1 MADKNHEQYLEQI
14 ETAVAETTQTL
25 MRDNQSDFLKV
36 ARMVAEKQVEVDR
49 LKEHQKNDRKT
60 IRELRGHLK
69 EIFEERVAEVTELKE
84 KIAGLENEVDELKSD
99 ASSREDSMFQTLNK
113 KRKEESDWAIKKIDE
128 LKEENEK
135 LKKGFAN
142 LDEVKQ
148 DEVEFITAKWDK
160 CKEYVA
166 KLEKEL
172 EEWKAIHP
180 EWAPSG
186 DLTPNFISEC
196 LDDQYE
202 NIKELKKELEQK
214 EEEVSLINSEEMENE
229 EKIASLLSDLDKA
242 RHEEIEKLKSEV
254 KKLEEERPEGGWD
267 GKFAKDACE
276 YRRMADS
283 YDNLSLA
290 CQLNREEKDKLKT
303 ELEAVGE
310 RNLDLQAEVEKL
322 KKYSDELSHSNYAKQ
337 KKIDNLT
344 NEVKSYVKENDT
356 WNALF
361 SEKDEKYEKQS
372 KISTQLA
379 TKLAAAD
386 AVLDCEGWGWDE
398 EKQDYI
404 ED

>member
-1 MADKNHEQYLEQI
+1 MSNKNHEQYLEQI

-36 ARMVAEKQVEVDR
+36 ARMVAEKQVEIDR

-69 EIFEERVAEVTELKE
+69 ELAEEGVAEVTELKE
-84 KIAGLENEVDELKSD
+84 KLEKHNTWAISTLQVTGKWSVEEAEEQGLCPFNTITGRLVNTTHELK
-99 ASSREDSMFQTLNK
+99 
-113 KRKEESDWAIKKIDE
+113 
-128 LKEENEK
+128 
-135 LKKGFAN
+135 
-142 LDEVKQ
+142 
-148 DEVEFITAKWDK
+148 TAKSILSTNLEGRIEAYETMTNVKRDVIVRHADPTND
-160 CKEYVA
+160 EYYTY
-166 KLEKEL
+166 KTCDEYEEELGEL

-202 NIKELKKELEQK
+202 NIKGLREELEQK
-214 EEEVSLINSEEMENE
+214 ELKKEKEE
-229 EKIASLLSDLDKA
+229 
-242 RHEEIEKLKSEV
+242 
-254 KKLEEERPEGGWD
+254 LEEERPEGGWD

-290 CQLNREEKDKLKT
+290 CQLNREE
-303 ELEAVGE
+303 
-310 RNLDLQAEVEKL
+310 VEKL
-322 KKYSDELSHSNYAKQ
+322 KGERENASYQLAGELEDINTRWAEDKEADRIVIEKLKAEMNRVFQAVYSYDGDYDGKIDELEDKAK
-337 KKIDNLT
+337 
-344 NEVKSYVKENDT
+344 
-356 WNALF
+356 
-361 SEKDEKYEKQS
+361 KDRE
-372 KISTQLA
+372 ITTQIA
-379 TKLAAAD
+379 IKLEAAD
-386 AVLDCEGWGWDE
+386 AVLDGEGWGWDE

>member
-1 MADKNHEQYLEQI
+1 MISFSERFIINKNTRMSNKNHEQYLEQI

-36 ARMVAEKQVEVDR
+36 ARMVAEKQVEIDR

-69 EIFEERVAEVTELKE
+69 ELAEEGVAEVTELKE
-84 KIAGLENEVDELKSD
+84 KLEKHNTWAISTLQVTGKWSVEEAEEQGLCPFNTITGRLVNTTHELK
-99 ASSREDSMFQTLNK
+99 
-113 KRKEESDWAIKKIDE
+113 
-128 LKEENEK
+128 
-135 LKKGFAN
+135 
-142 LDEVKQ
+142 
-148 DEVEFITAKWDK
+148 TAKSILSTNLEGRIEAYETMTNVKRDVIVRHADPTND
-160 CKEYVA
+160 EYYTY
-166 KLEKEL
+166 KTCDEYEEELGEL

-202 NIKELKKELEQK
+202 NIKELKKEK
-214 EEEVSLINSEEMENE
+214 EE
-229 EKIASLLSDLDKA
+229 
-242 RHEEIEKLKSEV
+242 
-254 KKLEEERPEGGWD
+254 LEEERPEGGWD

-290 CQLNREEKDKLKT
+290 CQLNREE
-303 ELEAVGE
+303 
-310 RNLDLQAEVEKL
+310 VEKL
-322 KKYSDELSHSNYAKQ
+322 KGERENASYQLAGELEDINTRWAEDKEADRIVIEKLKAEMNRVFQAVYSYDGDYDGKIDELEDKAK
-337 KKIDNLT
+337 
-344 NEVKSYVKENDT
+344 
-356 WNALF
+356 
-361 SEKDEKYEKQS
+361 KDRE
-372 KISTQLA
+372 ITTQIA
-379 TKLAAAD
+379 IKLEAAD
-386 AVLDCEGWGWDE
+386 AVLDGEGWGWDE

>member
-1 MADKNHEQYLEQI
+1 MSNKNHEQYLEQI

-36 ARMVAEKQVEVDR
+36 ARMVAEKQVEIDR

-69 EIFEERVAEVTELKE
+69 ELAEEGVAEVTELKE
-84 KIAGLENEVDELKSD
+84 KLEKHNTWAISTLQATGKWSVEEAEEQGLCPFNTITGRLVNTTHELK
-99 ASSREDSMFQTLNK
+99 
-113 KRKEESDWAIKKIDE
+113 
-128 LKEENEK
+128 
-135 LKKGFAN
+135 
-142 LDEVKQ
+142 
-148 DEVEFITAKWDK
+148 TAKSILSTNLEGRIEAYETMTNVKRDVIVRHADPTND
-160 CKEYVA
+160 EYYTY
-166 KLEKEL
+166 KTCDEYEEELGEL

-202 NIKELKKELEQK
+202 NIKELKKEK
-214 EEEVSLINSEEMENE
+214 EE
-229 EKIASLLSDLDKA
+229 
-242 RHEEIEKLKSEV
+242 
-254 KKLEEERPEGGWD
+254 LEEERPEGGWD

-290 CQLNREEKDKLKT
+290 CQLNREE
-303 ELEAVGE
+303 
-310 RNLDLQAEVEKL
+310 VEKL
-322 KKYSDELSHSNYAKQ
+322 KGERENASYQLAGELEDINTRWAEDKEADRIVIEKLKAEMNRVFQAVYSYDGDYDGKIDELEDKAK
-337 KKIDNLT
+337 
-344 NEVKSYVKENDT
+344 
-356 WNALF
+356 
-361 SEKDEKYEKQS
+361 KDRE
-372 KISTQLA
+372 ITTQIA
-379 TKLAAAD
+379 IKLEAAD
-386 AVLDCEGWGWDE
+386 AVLDGEGWGWDE

>member
-1 MADKNHEQYLEQI
+1 MSNKNHEQYLEQI

-36 ARMVAEKQVEVDR
+36 ARMVAEKQVEIDR

-69 EIFEERVAEVTELKE
+69 ELAEEGVAEVTELKE
-84 KIAGLENEVDELKSD
+84 KLEKHNTWAISTLQVTGKWSVEEAEEQGLCPFNTITGRLVNTTHELK
-99 ASSREDSMFQTLNK
+99 
-113 KRKEESDWAIKKIDE
+113 
-128 LKEENEK
+128 
-135 LKKGFAN
+135 
-142 LDEVKQ
+142 
-148 DEVEFITAKWDK
+148 TAKSILSTNLEGRIEAYETMTNVKRDVIVRHADPTND
-160 CKEYVA
+160 EYYTY
-166 KLEKEL
+166 KTCDEYEEELGEL

-202 NIKELKKELEQK
+202 NIKELKKEK
-214 EEEVSLINSEEMENE
+214 EE
-229 EKIASLLSDLDKA
+229 
-242 RHEEIEKLKSEV
+242 
-254 KKLEEERPEGGWD
+254 LEEERPEGGWD

-290 CQLNREEKDKLKT
+290 CQLNREE
-303 ELEAVGE
+303 
-310 RNLDLQAEVEKL
+310 VEKL
-322 KKYSDELSHSNYAKQ
+322 KGERENASYQLAGELEDINTRWAEDKEADRIVIEKLKAEMNRVFQAVYSYDGDYDGKIDELEDKAK
-337 KKIDNLT
+337 
-344 NEVKSYVKENDT
+344 
-356 WNALF
+356 
-361 SEKDEKYEKQS
+361 KDRE
-372 KISTQLA
+372 ITTQIA
-379 TKLAAAD
+379 IKLEAAD
-386 AVLDCEGWGWDE
+386 AVLDGEGWGWDE